1 VSEVEYG
8 KLASSQSEAST
19 MFSLHPEILS
29 KGGKPQF
36 AVLPYEEYAQLTQE
50 LARAAERVAS
60 DPRYG
65 TVFDNLSAEEL
76 ARRQGIAPAM
86 EAASLYGEG
95 DPADWE
101 GFDEVIE
108 EWRGRKETA

>member
-1 VSEVEYG
+1 
-8 KLASSQSEAST
+8 
-19 MFSLHPEILS
+19 
-29 KGGKPQF
+29 
-36 AVLPYEEYAQLTQE
+36 
-50 LARAAERVAS
+50 
-60 DPRYG
+60 
-65 TVFDNLSAEEL
+65 
-76 ARRQGIAPAM
+76 M